1 MKKVPFNV
9 SARTARLIGR
19 ENVSSAEGALI
30 ELVKNSYDAD
40 ANFCI
45 VYFDDLYSEIPTK
58 ISESALKELC
68 VVLGC
73 EKLKECYQRDLFD
86 TDLVFSSEL
95 YNKAFSK
102 IERHEIEER
111 CSKTVSLYV
120 LDDGDGMEESI
131 IEKSW
136 MTIGTDNKNINY
148 HSEKTGRIRSGAK
161 GIGRFALDRL
171 GENCVMLTKTTEA
184 ISTLSWVVDWGD
196 FDSQGLTID
205 KVSAVLGESSICLDE
220 NLTSVIGEESRAR
233 ISISTIHKGTHIHI
247 SEVRDR
253 WAFEDI
259 EKIYQELETLVPP
272 AEAGDFSVYL
282 LSRKHLNS
290 FGLVESSICEDY
302 DYKVIANMDRDGEC
316 TITLHRHEIDP
327 QKIPDTLMRRKF
339 FQEDKFSAGRLFK
352 DSYTY
357 SKTLAELMPGL
368 ADHDEDFHKSIG
380 TFEFVFY
387 FLKRSTDSVDTKTFL
402 HRAFDSASRRKWLSN
417 NSGIRIYRDNFRVR
431 PYGEVGKASWD
442 WLGLGRRQADD
453 PSALRS
459 GRWKVPPAN
468 ISGVIKISR
477 VNNLGLD
484 DKSSREG
491 IVENDA
497 FGLFK
502 NIIEA
507 LIREFEQ
514 DRGGIY
520 KEIYRDFLARKET
533 PTDDELK
540 PSQELDAEKIAQKI
554 FENLKKENKS
564 VEQDS
569 DKLALALLKEK
580 ARSREIDDRLEE
592 MKKENSLLRV
602 FASSG
607 VTIAAF
613 THELDSLNA
622 KLGGRFDQLE
632 KLFNN
637 YLDLDLNARES
648 LAKHKDPY
656 VRIAMLKRD
665 DERVRNWIKYS
676 LRTIRKDKRSR
687 KVVTLK
693 SYLENLRDEWNS
705 TLVERQT
712 IFEVACASDDLAF
725 RCYEIDLDCIFN
737 NLIINSVDAFKRPGF
752 FGERFIRIH
761 AGSSNGGVVFTYKD
775 SGPGLSP
782 SIKNPL
788 DIFNATFTT
797 KKNKLGQDVGTG
809 LGMWLVK
816 KTLDEYAGTANLLDG
831 CGFSL
836 KLELRK

>member
-40 ANFCI
+40 ANFCV
-45 VYFDDLYSEIPTK
+45 VYFDDLYSEMPTK
-58 ISESALKELC
+58 ITESELDELC
-68 VVLGC
+68 IKLDSV
-73 EKLKECYQRDLFD
+73 KLKDCYQRDLFD
-86 TDLVFSSEL
+86 SELLFSVEMFNKVFSKSERS
-95 YNKAFSK
+95 N
-102 IERHEIEER
+102 IEGKL
-111 CSKTVSLYV
+111 SKTVSVYII
-120 LDDGDGMEESI
+120 DDGDGMKEEV

-148 HSEKTGRIRSGAK
+148 LSERTGRIRSGAK

-171 GENCVMLTKTTEA
+171 GEHCEMLTRTDDAAE
-184 ISTLSWVVDWGD
+184 TLSWNVNWGD

-205 KVSAVLGESSICLDE
+205 KVSAELGSSVVGLGENLNTVLGRDFIASYRLEA
-220 NLTSVIGEESRAR
+220 AR
-233 ISISTIHKGTHIHI
+233 KGTHIRI
-247 SEVRDR
+247 SQVRDR
-253 WAFEDI
+253 WGLEDI
-259 EKIYQELETLVPP
+259 EKIFQELETLVPP
-272 AEAGDFSVYL
+272 AEAGDFSVFL
-282 LSRKHLNS
+282 LSRKHPNN
-290 FGLVESSICEDY
+290 FGVVESSVCEDY
-302 DYKVIANMDRDGEC
+302 DYKLTANMGEDGVC
-316 TITLHRHEIDP
+316 SITIHRHEIDP
-327 QKIPDTLMRRKF
+327 EKIPDSLMRRKF
-339 FQEDKFSAGRLFK
+339 FQDGKYLEKRLYK
-352 DSYTY
+352 EPYSY
-357 SKTLAELMPGL
+357 SKTLAELIPGL
-368 ADHDEDFHKSIG
+368 GDHDEDFHKSIG
-380 TFEFVFY
+380 SFEFVFY
-387 FLKRSTDSVDTKTFL
+387 FLKRITDSVDTKTFL
-402 HRAFDSASRRKWLSN
+402 HRSFDSTSRRKWLNN

-431 PYGEVGKASWD
+431 PYGEVGKSSWD

-459 GRWKVPPAN
+459 GRWKVSPAN

-477 VNNLGLD
+477 LNNLGLE

-491 IVENDA
+491 IVENSTFA
-497 FGLFK
+497 LFK
-502 NIIEA
+502 SVVEA

-520 KEIYRDFLARKET
+520 KEVYRDFLSRKET

-540 PSQELDAEKIAQKI
+540 PSQEIDAEKIAQKI
-554 FENLKKENKS
+554 FENLKKENKA
-564 VEQDS
+564 VEEDS

-580 ARSREIDDRLEE
+580 ARAREIDDRLED

-607 VTIAAF
+607 ITIAAF

-637 YLDLDLNARES
+637 YVGLDSASRAS
-648 LAKHKDPY
+648 LADYKDPY
-656 VRIAMLKRD
+656 KRIAMLKRD

-676 LRTIRKDKRSR
+676 LRTIRKDKRNR
-687 KVVTLK
+687 KIVTIK

-705 TLVERQT
+705 TLIERQT
-712 IFEVACASDDLAF
+712 VFEVAFSSDDLAI

-752 FGERFIRIH
+752 FGDRMIRIH
-761 AGSSNGGVVFTYKD
+761 AGSSVDGVLFTYRD

-782 SIKNPL
+782 SIINPL
-788 DIFNATFTT
+788 DIFKPTFTT
-797 KKNKLGQDVGTG
+797 KKNKLGQDIGTG

-816 KTLDEYAGTANLLDG
+816 KTLDEYSGNAELVAGN
-831 CGFSL
+831 GFSL
-836 KLELRK
+836 KLELKK